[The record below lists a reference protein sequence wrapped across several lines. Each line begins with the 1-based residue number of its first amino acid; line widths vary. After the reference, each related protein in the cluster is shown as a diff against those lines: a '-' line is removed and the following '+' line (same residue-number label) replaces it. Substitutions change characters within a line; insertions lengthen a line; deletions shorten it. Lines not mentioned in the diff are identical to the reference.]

1 MASITLWDWRLNE
14 DRANCRAKQFGMN
27 EENADP
33 VSCQKK
39 KKSPIAVLLSKLVSA
54 AGVHSVSI
62 NHGLLTAEAAPIRQ
76 RLVAE

>member
-1 MASITLWDWRLNE
+1 MTFITLWDWRLNE

-27 EENADP
+27 EKNASP

-39 KKSPIAVLLSKLVSA
+39 SPIAALISRLVSA

-62 NHGLLTAEAAPIRQ
+62 NHGLLTAGAALSRQ
-76 RLVAE
+76 RAVR

>member
-1 MASITLWDWRLNE
+1 MTSITLWDWRLNE

-62 NHGLLTAEAAPIRQ
+62 NHGLLTAEAARSRQ

>member
-1 MASITLWDWRLNE
+1 MTFITLWDWRVNE

-27 EENADP
+27 EKNAGP

-39 KKSPIAVLLSKLVSA
+39 GPSAALISRLVSA

-62 NHGLLTAEAAPIRQ
+62 NHGLLTAGAALSRQ
-76 RLVAE
+76 RAVR